1 MLGAAE
7 ALRTAVPFSNI
18 WHAAQ
23 IIPLLHAQAQEFVVP
38 LGGAYFRVPMTTLQR
53 SKHEDGWGLPQ
64 VEVKCKTLL
73 YKWIRA
79 LGACGGTVTSVLQRF
94 WHVLEALKNPLKLL
108 ESQLSSFIFANM
120 KST

>member
-1 MLGAAE
+1 M
-7 ALRTAVPFSNI
+7 
-18 WHAAQ
+18 WHVAQ
-23 IIPLLHAQAQEFVVP
+23 IFPLPRAQAQQLMTNCSWF
-38 LGGAYFRVPMTTLQR
+38 LWQAATFRVPMTTLQR